1 MQTQRPL
8 RQIAKVVRSKN
19 AGPFEITF
27 DVIFSSADD
36 YRQVRDSGAVTKALI
51 SDLYSVPEE
60 RISVFGFFDRINA
73 IKITMPRPRPQG
85 SVGETDMHACQQH
98 VPLAEIMVPWGV
110 QTSPADREN

>member
-1 MQTQRPL
+1 METERPL

-36 YRQVRDSGAVTKALI
+36 YRRVRDTGAVTKALVAE
-51 SDLYSVPEE
+51 LYQVPEE

-98 VPLAEIMVPWGV
+98 IPLAEIMVPWDV
-110 QTSPADREN
+110 PRDADNVS